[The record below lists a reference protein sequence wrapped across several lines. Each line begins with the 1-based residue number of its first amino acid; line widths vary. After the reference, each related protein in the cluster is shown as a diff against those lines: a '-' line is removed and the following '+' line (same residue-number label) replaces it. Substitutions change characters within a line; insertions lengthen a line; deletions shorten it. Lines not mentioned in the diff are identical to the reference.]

1 MIKPKSGNPNWDR
14 HIFLKP
20 WGLGGD
26 AKSLLFI
33 VQYLEMSLF
42 HAPSFCLLLVADAE
56 EEALLLGAIADA

>member
-1 MIKPKSGNPNWDR
+1 MIKPKSGNQNWDR

-42 HAPSFCLLLVADAE
+42 HAPLSAYCWWRMLRKKRCCSAR
-56 EEALLLGAIADA
+56 

>member
-1 MIKPKSGNPNWDR
+1 MIKPKSVNQSWDR

-33 VQYLEMSLF
+33 VQYLGTFSKC
-42 HAPSFCLLLVADAE
+42 PQK
-56 EEALLLGAIADA
+56 